1 MIFRDF
7 QPMIASEEPVCMY
20 IFRQNPVFTSLHKIS
35 RSCCTALDAG
45 CQNWIFA
52 GRNKCRSVLLKHSLA
67 RNLEKPV
74 MSLHGTEWRDRGY
87 GLSRITTIF
96 TILRIGFSET
106 RKWMQNE
113 ILRHLYIYIFGFFR
127 RFVHLWLQSLHTG

>member
-1 MIFRDF
+1 
-7 QPMIASEEPVCMY
+7 
-20 IFRQNPVFTSLHKIS
+20 
-35 RSCCTALDAG
+35 
-45 CQNWIFA
+45 
-52 GRNKCRSVLLKHSLA
+52 
-67 RNLEKPV
+67 